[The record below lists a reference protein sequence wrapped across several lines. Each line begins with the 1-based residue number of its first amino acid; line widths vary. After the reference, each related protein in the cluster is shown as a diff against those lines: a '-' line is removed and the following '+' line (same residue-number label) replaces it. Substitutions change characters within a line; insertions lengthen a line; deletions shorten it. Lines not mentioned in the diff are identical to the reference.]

1 MKFKPYPKYKP
12 TGVEWVGDIP
22 EHWEVKR
29 LKAVVTQVDRKVETK
44 EDLKLRFI
52 GMEDVEPW
60 VGRLLENTT
69 ETVPMGMANAF
80 KKGNILF
87 GKLRPYL
94 AKACIAESDGL
105 CSTEFLVLESSA
117 LNKRFLLYT
126 LLTEGMVKLIDS
138 STYGTKM
145 PRASWDFIGNRPVLI
160 PSCEEQ
166 EAIVRFLDER
176 TKKVDV
182 LIKRKQALIERL
194 KEKRSALISHTVTKG
209 LPPQAARSAGLPV
222 NPKMK
227 PSGVEWLGDVP
238 EQWEIRRIKDIGS
251 IRYGLGEPPE
261 YVDDGLPFVRATDIK
276 RGKICLDDVKKI
288 RPEDV
293 LWSRGP
299 LLILDEILVVRS
311 GAYTG
316 DSAII
321 SKGVAGSIAGYDMVL
336 TARKSVPA
344 FVAWALLSRYFL
356 EGQIYLERMRA
367 AQPHLNAEQLGG
379 FVILGPQQDEQET
392 IVDFLNAETEKLDSV
407 NEKVERAIE
416 RLKQYRSA
424 LITATVTGKINIR
437 EIEENKLP

>member
-12 TGVEWVGDIP
+12 SGVEWVGDIP

-29 LKAVVTQVDRKVETK
+29 LKAVVTQVDRKVEAK

-166 EAIVRFLDER
+166 VAIVRFLDER

-194 KEKRSALISHTVTKG
+194 KEKRAALISRTVTKG
-209 LPPQAARSAGLPV
+209 LPPQAARAAGLLV

-227 PSGVEWLGDVP
+227 DSGIEWLGAVP
-238 EQWEIRRIKDIGS
+238 DHWEVKRLKFSAVTVMGQSPSSEDYTDDPTEIPFLQGNAEFGK
-251 IRYGLGEPPE
+251 RYPSASLFCDAASKKITVGAL
-261 YVDDGLPFVRATDIK
+261 LLSVRAPVGALNEADKPYAIG
-276 RGKICLDDVKKI
+276 RGLCAIVENGRGLRKDFAWHALQLYRTELASKATGSTYEAVSADDVGNIKI
-288 RPEDV
+288 ILPSLSEQQAITEFLDHETGRIDE
-293 LWSRGP
+293 
-299 LLILDEILVVRS
+299 LL
-311 GAYTG
+311 
-316 DSAII
+316 
-321 SKGVAGSIAGYDMVL
+321 
-336 TARKSVPA
+336 KSVDKA
-344 FVAWALLSRYFL
+344 
-356 EGQIYLERMRA
+356 I
-367 AQPHLNAEQLGG
+367 EQL
-379 FVILGPQQDEQET
+379 QE
-392 IVDFLNAETEKLDSV
+392 
-407 NEKVERAIE
+407 
-416 RLKQYRSA
+416 YRSA
-424 LITATVTGKINIR
+424 LITAAVAGKINVSEVHCAQQI
-437 EIEENKLP
+437 